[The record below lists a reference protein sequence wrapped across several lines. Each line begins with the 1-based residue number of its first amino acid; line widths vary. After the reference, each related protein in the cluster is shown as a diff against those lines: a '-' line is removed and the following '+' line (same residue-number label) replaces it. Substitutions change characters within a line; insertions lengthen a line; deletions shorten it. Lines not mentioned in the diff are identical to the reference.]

1 MTYPSCHELSNLDA
15 SCSAIQK
22 VGGVASF
29 VYFGSKKAWRDRWIA
44 DQQPIIKYETLDS
57 TNYGWVILFSPTEI
71 AGTELAKFE
80 GVEYKNS
87 AGFEAVAGEN
97 VNLFNHNL
105 NMILYWKT
113 QAQLELLQSLL
124 ISEDT
129 FAIVCTNS
137 GDIKILGLERGKDY
151 SVLGADTFTDKM
163 GLKSASASGG
173 DIVELQGETGVSVA
187 MQAINILN
195 PPYFLIGVQDTL
207 GPENYTTYSDMIT
220 QLDLMCAN
228 N

>member
-15 SCSAIQK
+15 SCNAIQK

-29 VYFGSKKAWRDRWIA
+29 VYFGSKKDWRDRFIA
-44 DQQPIIKYETLDS
+44 SERPTIRYGSFDDVNFGWLIDVYESETLG
-57 TNYGWVILFSPTEI
+57 N
-71 AGTELAKFE
+71 ELAKFE

-87 AGFEAVAGEN
+87 AGFEALPAEN

-137 GDIKILGLERGKDY
+137 GDIKILGIERGKDY
-151 SVLGADTFTDKM
+151 SVLGTETFTDKM

-173 DIVELQGETGVSVA
+173 DIVELQGETGVSVV
-187 MQAINILN
+187 MQAVNLLN
-195 PPYFLIGVQDTL
+195 PPYFLVAIRDNESVTD
-207 GPENYTTYSDMIT
+207 YSTYSEMVA
-220 QLDLMCAN
+220 QLDLLCAN